1 MESTLAEELTI
12 IGENIRRIRKKKGL
26 GLKDLTESVGISV
39 PFLSQIENG
48 KVNFNLSDLARIGN
62 ALDVSVSSFFVGN
75 GKKKVRL
82 IRKEEVVWKPLIG
95 NVTETVFCKSISN
108 FELSMIHIPDKETTG
123 EFNQHEGVELCFVTE
138 GKIEAIFDDYDSQ
151 TVENNDAI
159 FYRSK
164 IPHKWAN
171 PDNSAAEFILI
182 NSAADL

>member
-12 IGENIRRIRKKKGL
+12 IGENIRRIRKKKEL
-26 GLKDLTESVGISV
+26 SLKDLAGLVGISV

-48 KVNFNLSDLARIGN
+48 KVNFNLSDLAKIGN

-82 IRKEEVVWKPLIG
+82 VRKEDVVWKPLIG

-108 FELSMIHIPDKETTG
+108 FELSMIRMPDKESSG

-138 GKIEAIFDDYDSQ
+138 GKIEAIFDGYESQ
-151 TVENNDAI
+151 TVETNDAI
-159 FYRSK
+159 FYRSR
-164 IPHKWAN
+164 IPHMWAN
-171 PDNSAAEFILI
+171 PDNAVAEFVLI
-182 NSAADL
+182 NSTADL